1 MRVAGIGV
9 SLPLPTLTA
18 IGEEGDG
25 DLKAKLNMCQRF
37 YTSTDRRARSR
48 ENLTKLL
55 GKGYSTTN

>member
-37 YTSTDRRARSR
+37 YTSR